1 MKLTQ
6 RILHRSARPVTFDYP
21 WKNKDLA
28 ERMMNFMRA
37 SGGIGLAAPQCGINS
52 RVFVMKIRG
61 WQWRCFNPQILDQSL
76 ALIELE
82 EGCLSFPEKQCIIT
96 RPQWID
102 VRYQDYQGGWHS
114 ERLRDLDARC
124 FQHELDH
131 LDGITMIQRSEEQHA
146 KQS

>member
-6 RILHRSARPVTFDYP
+6 RVLHRAARPVTFEYP
-21 WKNKDLA
+21 WRNQDLA
-28 ERMMNFMRA
+28 QRMFTLMRA
-37 SGGIGLAAPQCGINS
+37 QGGIGLAAPQCGVSS
-52 RVFVMKIRG
+52 RVFVMEIQG
-61 WQWRCFNPQILDQSL
+61 WRWQCFNPQILQHSQTL
-76 ALIELE
+76 VEWA
-82 EGCLSFPEKQCIIT
+82 EGCLSFPGKTCIIE

-114 ERLRDLDARC
+114 ERLCDLDARC

-131 LDGITMIQRSEEQHA
+131 LDGITMIQRNEEQHA